1 MTDRIGVRQ
10 KQTAAIGILGAGLSG
25 IGMGMQLKARGIDD
39 FVIYE
44 KQPDVGGTWLR
55 NTYPGLHCDVPSH
68 LYAYTIAPN
77 PDWSTK
83 YASQPE
89 IQAYIRGCAERH
101 DILRHIR
108 FNADMVTARYDSTGG
123 VWNLEDATG
132 ASAQHR
138 LLIAATGRL
147 TEPNI
152 PDIKGLDMFAGP
164 TWHSGAWRDD
174 VDLAGKRVAVVG
186 TAASAVQ
193 VVPEVARRAPEVVV
207 FQRSPNWVMPRTHG
221 AVLDI
226 GAGAGRYA
234 LELQAAG
241 HVVTALDTSEGAT
254 SVCRERGVR
263 DAYLGTIDSLAQSG
277 SGAVFDSFLLMGNNL
292 GLLEGRDAAPG
303 FLDSLAAPGASII
316 AEGNDTSITED
327 PIHLAYHQWNR
338 ERVRMSGQIRLRV
351 RYESIAG
358 DWFDYLMPSLDEL
371 GELLADMRW
380 TIHETLDLDRPYLV
394 ELRLRP

>member
-1 MTDRIGVRQ
+1 VEPTTGDAFGQMLVACLRAGAESGTTAEVVERDDGNIGVGETSRYFV
-10 KQTAAIGILGAGLSG
+10 APSG
-25 IGMGMQLKARGIDD
+25 EEA
-39 FVIYE
+39 
-44 KQPDVGGTWLR
+44 
-55 NTYPGLHCDVPSH
+55 
-68 LYAYTIAPN
+68 
-77 PDWSTK
+77 
-83 YASQPE
+83 
-89 IQAYIRGCAERH
+89 
-101 DILRHIR
+101 
-108 FNADMVTARYDSTGG
+108 
-123 VWNLEDATG
+123 
-132 ASAQHR
+132 
-138 LLIAATGRL
+138 
-147 TEPNI
+147 
-152 PDIKGLDMFAGP
+152 
-164 TWHSGAWRDD
+164 
-174 VDLAGKRVAVVG
+174 
-186 TAASAVQ
+186 
-193 VVPEVARRAPEVVV
+193 
-207 FQRSPNWVMPRTHG
+207 NWVMPRTHG

-292 GLLEGRDAAPG
+292 GLPEGRDAAPG